1 MRATSSKIWMLGAA
15 AAVCLGPMLAS
26 AVYAQAQVPTTTYPA
41 DQHNRTSNQATVVN
55 QMDNVAE
62 HRAIKASELTGLTVR
77 TTGDEE
83 KGKIKDLMIGPDGRI
98 AFAAVSFGGFMG
110 LGDKLFAVPF
120 EAIHVVRNNNKV
132 EFARIDV
139 TEETIKDRKG
149 FDQDHWPDQADQ
161 SFVAAGQ
168 RHAERMNTNIPAER

>member
-1 MRATSSKIWMLGAA
+1 
-15 AAVCLGPMLAS
+15 MLAS
-26 AVYAQAQVPTTTYPA
+26 IVKAQPQVPTTYPA
-41 DQHNRTSNQATVVN
+41 DQHNRMSTQGTNGN
-55 QMDNVAE
+55 QMDNVNERHAT
-62 HRAIKASELTGLTVR
+62 KASELTGLTVR

-83 KGKIKDLMIGPDGRI
+83 KGKVKDLMIGPDGRV
-98 AFAAVSFGGFMG
+98 AYAAVSFGGFMG

-161 SFVAAGQ
+161 SFVAGGQ
-168 RHAERMNTNIPAER
+168 RHAELRSANVPSNR

>member
-1 MRATSSKIWMLGAA
+1 MKVTKFNSWALGAIMV
-15 AAVCLGPMLAS
+15 VCMGSLLAS
-26 AVYAQAQVPTTTYPA
+26 VAMAQAQTTTHPA
-41 DQHNRTSNQATVVN
+41 DQHNRMTNQDTNSNRMENVN
-55 QMDNVAE
+55 D
-62 HRAIKASELTGLTVR
+62 HHAIKASELNGLTVR

-83 KGKIKDLMIGPDGRI
+83 KGKVKDLMIGPDGRVEY
-98 AFAAVSFGGFMG
+98 AAVSFGGFMG

-149 FDQDHWPDQADQ
+149 FDQDHWPAQADQ
-161 SFVAAGQ
+161 SFIAAGQ
-168 RHAERMNTNIPAER
+168 RHAELQGVNVPESR